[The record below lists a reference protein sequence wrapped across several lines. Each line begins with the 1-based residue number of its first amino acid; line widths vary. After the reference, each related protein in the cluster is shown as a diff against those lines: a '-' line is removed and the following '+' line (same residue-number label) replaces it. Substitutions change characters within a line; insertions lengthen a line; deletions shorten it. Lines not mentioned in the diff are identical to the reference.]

1 LGSYLNRTFG
11 APDININITGTI
23 NAADIQN
30 QMQNRIGI
38 IMFRVAGW
46 DDAVGHFDMWN
57 GSNAKNASYFKPKNG
72 TLTGVSIWFLDKQ
85 SQR

>member
-46 DDAVGHFDMWN
+46 DDAVGHFD
-57 GSNAKNASYFKPKNG
+57 G